1 MRKLT
6 HMLLAGTLIL
16 ACSSCGV
23 ETTANYQVIPLP
35 QEVALSQ
42 ESPFNLNDGTI
53 IAYPEHNELL
63 KRNAEFL
70 AEYISQSTGHTLQ
83 TEALAPGSE
92 APKGAIT
99 LGLDPAIGNREGY
112 VLTVKA
118 DRVTLNGQT
127 ENGVFYGIQTLRK
140 SIPAETKATSILLP
154 AGSIQDEPRFSYR
167 GMHLDVG
174 RHFFPIE
181 FVKKYIDLLAL
192 HNMNTFHWH
201 LTEDQG
207 WRIEIK
213 KYPKLTEIGAWRD
226 RTVIGRNTEEYDNTR
241 YGGFYTQEQA
251 KEIVKYAGERY
262 ITVIPEVDLPGHML
276 AALAAYPEMGCTG
289 GPYEVCPRWGVF
301 EDVLCIG
308 NEKSMQFLEDV
319 MAEIIDIFPSKY
331 IHIGGD
337 EAPKTEWKKCPHCKA
352 RMEALGL
359 TDYEDLQGYFTKRVV
374 AILKKHG
381 KRAVCWN
388 DVLESKDVDTENII
402 QYWTAQHEA
411 PVPAFIERGGKVIF
425 SNMSALYFDYP
436 HGINSL
442 NKVYHYQPV
451 VMGKSYADSPNMLGY
466 EAALWSE
473 QVETPE
479 HLEELLFPRLYAVS
493 EIAWN
498 EAGDYADF
506 EHRAEKKI
514 EIAAKQGV
522 NCMTKDGWNPEG
534 EVRVQSAATFI
545 AHMMNPG
552 GIGTPHTDAER
563 EMVRPVIEKF
573 AQIWFRPQ
581 DVPEMMKNDDLVGAA
596 LNFMKMFPP
605 ENDETKGE

>member
-1 MRKLT
+1 MLNLIPAPRGSVHLAEGSVMLPETITVSLGDFAPWCLEAFAARLDGHVETAENGFITLKKADIAKEGYKLT
-6 HMLLAGTLIL
+6 VTKDGIT
-16 ACSSCGV
+16 V
-23 ETTANYQVIPLP
+23 EAADESGAVWALTTV
-35 QEVALSQ
+35 
-42 ESPFNLNDGTI
+42 T
-53 IAYPEHNELL
+53 ELT
-63 KRNAEFL
+63 AE
-70 AEYISQSTGHTLQ
+70 G
-83 TEALAPGSE
+83 EALPIVTIEDAPHYGHR
-92 APKGAIT
+92 
-99 LGLDPAIGNREGY
+99 GL
-112 VLTVKA
+112 
-118 DRVTLNGQT
+118 
-127 ENGVFYGIQTLRK
+127 
-140 SIPAETKATSILLP
+140 S
-154 AGSIQDEPRFSYR
+154 
-167 GMHLDVG
+167 LDCS
-174 RHFFPIE
+174 RHFFTADE
-181 FVKKYIDLLAL
+181 VKKVIDQMTRVKLNVL
-192 HNMNTFHWH
+192 HWH
-201 LTEDQG
+201 LVDDQG
-207 WRIEIK
+207 WRIECK
-213 KYPKLTEIGAWRD
+213 TLPLLHETTGTY
-226 RTVIGRNTEEYDNTR
+226 
-241 YGGFYTQEQA
+241 YTQE
-251 KEIVKYAGERY
+251 EIRSVIEYARVRGME
-262 ITVIPEVDLPGHML
+262 IIPEIDMPGHTRSMI
-276 AALAAYPEMGCTG
+276 AAYPHLSCFGEKTELCQFG
-289 GPYEVCPRWGVF
+289 GIFEKILCPGKDETFEFIEKLLTEVCA
-301 EDVLCIG
+301 L
-308 NEKSMQFLEDV
+308 
-319 MAEIIDIFPSKY
+319 FPDDRF
-331 IHIGGD
+331 HIGGD

-534 EVRVQSAATFI
+534 EARVQSAATFI

-605 ENDETKGE
+605 ENDETKGK

>member
-1 MRKLT
+1 MLNLIPAPRGSVHMQEGSVKLPETVTVSLGDFAPWCLEAFAARLDGHVETAENGFITLKKADIAKEGYKLT
-6 HMLLAGTLIL
+6 VTKDGIT
-16 ACSSCGV
+16 V
-23 ETTANYQVIPLP
+23 EAADESGAVWALTTV
-35 QEVALSQ
+35 
-42 ESPFNLNDGTI
+42 T
-53 IAYPEHNELL
+53 ELT
-63 KRNAEFL
+63 AE
-70 AEYISQSTGHTLQ
+70 G
-83 TEALAPGSE
+83 EALPIVTIEDAPHYGHR
-92 APKGAIT
+92 
-99 LGLDPAIGNREGY
+99 GL
-112 VLTVKA
+112 
-118 DRVTLNGQT
+118 
-127 ENGVFYGIQTLRK
+127 
-140 SIPAETKATSILLP
+140 S
-154 AGSIQDEPRFSYR
+154 
-167 GMHLDVG
+167 LDCS
-174 RHFFPIE
+174 RHFFTADE
-181 FVKKYIDLLAL
+181 VKKVIDQMTRVKLNVL
-192 HNMNTFHWH
+192 HWH
-201 LTEDQG
+201 LVDDQG
-207 WRIEIK
+207 WRIECK
-213 KYPKLTEIGAWRD
+213 TLPLLHETTGTY
-226 RTVIGRNTEEYDNTR
+226 
-241 YGGFYTQEQA
+241 YTQE
-251 KEIVKYAGERY
+251 EIRSIIEYARVRGME
-262 ITVIPEVDLPGHML
+262 IIPEIDMPGHTRSMI
-276 AALAAYPEMGCTG
+276 AAYPHLSCFGEKTELCQFG
-289 GPYEVCPRWGVF
+289 GIFEKILCPGKDETFEFIEKLLTEVCA
-301 EDVLCIG
+301 L
-308 NEKSMQFLEDV
+308 
-319 MAEIIDIFPSKY
+319 FPDDRF
-331 IHIGGD
+331 HIGGD

-352 RMEALGL
+352 RMEELGL

-388 DVLESKDVDTENII
+388 DVLESKDVDTGNII

-534 EVRVQSAATFI
+534 EARVQSAATFI

>member
-1 MRKLT
+1 MLNLIPAPRGSVHMQEGSVKLPETVTVSLGDFAPWCLEAFAARLDGHVETAENGFITLKKADIAKEGYKLT
-6 HMLLAGTLIL
+6 VTKDGIT
-16 ACSSCGV
+16 V
-23 ETTANYQVIPLP
+23 EAADESGAVWALTTV
-35 QEVALSQ
+35 
-42 ESPFNLNDGTI
+42 T
-53 IAYPEHNELL
+53 ELT
-63 KRNAEFL
+63 AE
-70 AEYISQSTGHTLQ
+70 G
-83 TEALAPGSE
+83 EALPIVTIEDAPHYGHR
-92 APKGAIT
+92 
-99 LGLDPAIGNREGY
+99 GL
-112 VLTVKA
+112 
-118 DRVTLNGQT
+118 
-127 ENGVFYGIQTLRK
+127 
-140 SIPAETKATSILLP
+140 S
-154 AGSIQDEPRFSYR
+154 
-167 GMHLDVG
+167 LDCS
-174 RHFFPIE
+174 RHFFTADE
-181 FVKKYIDLLAL
+181 VKKVIDQMTRVKLNVL
-192 HNMNTFHWH
+192 HWH
-201 LTEDQG
+201 LVDDQG
-207 WRIEIK
+207 WRIECK
-213 KYPKLTEIGAWRD
+213 TLPLLHETTGTY
-226 RTVIGRNTEEYDNTR
+226 
-241 YGGFYTQEQA
+241 YTQE
-251 KEIVKYAGERY
+251 EIRSVIEYARVRGME
-262 ITVIPEVDLPGHML
+262 IIPEIDMPGHTRSMI
-276 AALAAYPEMGCTG
+276 AAYPHLSCFGEKTELCQFG
-289 GPYEVCPRWGVF
+289 GIFEKILCPGKDETFEFIEKLLTEVCA
-301 EDVLCIG
+301 L
-308 NEKSMQFLEDV
+308 
-319 MAEIIDIFPSKY
+319 FPDDRF
-331 IHIGGD
+331 HIGGD

-402 QYWTAQHEA
+402 QYWTAQHET

-534 EVRVQSAATFI
+534 EARVQSAATFI

>member
-1 MRKLT
+1 MLNLIPAPRGSVHMQEGSVKLPETVTVSLGDFAPWCLEAFAARLDGHVETAENGFITLKKADIAKEGYKLT
-6 HMLLAGTLIL
+6 VTKNGIT
-16 ACSSCGV
+16 V
-23 ETTANYQVIPLP
+23 EAADESGAVWALTTV
-35 QEVALSQ
+35 
-42 ESPFNLNDGTI
+42 T
-53 IAYPEHNELL
+53 ELT
-63 KRNAEFL
+63 AE
-70 AEYISQSTGHTLQ
+70 G
-83 TEALAPGSE
+83 EALPIVTIEDAPHYGHR
-92 APKGAIT
+92 
-99 LGLDPAIGNREGY
+99 GL
-112 VLTVKA
+112 
-118 DRVTLNGQT
+118 
-127 ENGVFYGIQTLRK
+127 
-140 SIPAETKATSILLP
+140 S
-154 AGSIQDEPRFSYR
+154 
-167 GMHLDVG
+167 LDCS
-174 RHFFPIE
+174 RHFFTADE
-181 FVKKYIDLLAL
+181 VKKVIDQMTRVKLNVL
-192 HNMNTFHWH
+192 HWH
-201 LTEDQG
+201 LVDDQG
-207 WRIEIK
+207 WRIECK
-213 KYPKLTEIGAWRD
+213 TLPLLHETTGTY
-226 RTVIGRNTEEYDNTR
+226 
-241 YGGFYTQEQA
+241 YTQE
-251 KEIVKYAGERY
+251 EIRSVIEYARVRGME
-262 ITVIPEVDLPGHML
+262 IIPEIDMPGHTRSMI
-276 AALAAYPEMGCTG
+276 AAYPHLSCFGEKTELCQFG
-289 GPYEVCPRWGVF
+289 GIFEKILCPGKDETFEFIEKLLTEVCA
-301 EDVLCIG
+301 L
-308 NEKSMQFLEDV
+308 
-319 MAEIIDIFPSKY
+319 FPDDRF
-331 IHIGGD
+331 HIGGD

-402 QYWTAQHEA
+402 QYWTVQHEA

-534 EVRVQSAATFI
+534 EARVQSAATFI

-552 GIGTPHTDAER
+552 GIGTPHTEAER
-563 EMVRPVIEKF
+563 ELVRPVIEKF

-605 ENDETKGE
+605 ESDETKGE

>member
-1 MRKLT
+1 MLNLIPAPRGSVHMQEGSVKLPETVTVSLGDFAPWCLEAFAARLDGHVEIAENGFITLKKADIAKEGYKLT
-6 HMLLAGTLIL
+6 VTKDGIT
-16 ACSSCGV
+16 V
-23 ETTANYQVIPLP
+23 EAADESGAVWALTTV
-35 QEVALSQ
+35 
-42 ESPFNLNDGTI
+42 T
-53 IAYPEHNELL
+53 ELT
-63 KRNAEFL
+63 AE
-70 AEYISQSTGHTLQ
+70 G
-83 TEALAPGSE
+83 EALPIVTIEDAPHYGHR
-92 APKGAIT
+92 
-99 LGLDPAIGNREGY
+99 GL
-112 VLTVKA
+112 
-118 DRVTLNGQT
+118 
-127 ENGVFYGIQTLRK
+127 
-140 SIPAETKATSILLP
+140 S
-154 AGSIQDEPRFSYR
+154 
-167 GMHLDVG
+167 LDCS
-174 RHFFPIE
+174 RHFFTADE
-181 FVKKYIDLLAL
+181 VKKVIDQMTRVKLNVL
-192 HNMNTFHWH
+192 HWH
-201 LTEDQG
+201 LVDDQG
-207 WRIEIK
+207 WRIECK
-213 KYPKLTEIGAWRD
+213 TLPLLHETTGTY
-226 RTVIGRNTEEYDNTR
+226 
-241 YGGFYTQEQA
+241 YTQE
-251 KEIVKYAGERY
+251 EIRSVIEYARVRGME
-262 ITVIPEVDLPGHML
+262 IIPEIDMPGHTRSMI
-276 AALAAYPEMGCTG
+276 AAYPHLSCFGEKTELCQFG
-289 GPYEVCPRWGVF
+289 GIFEKILCPGKDETFEFIEKLLTEVCA
-301 EDVLCIG
+301 L
-308 NEKSMQFLEDV
+308 
-319 MAEIIDIFPSKY
+319 FPDDRF
-331 IHIGGD
+331 HIGGD

-442 NKVYHYQPV
+442 NKVYHYYQPV

-522 NCMTKDGWNPEG
+522 NCMAKDGWNPEG
-534 EVRVQSAATFI
+534 EARVQSAATFI

>member
-1 MRKLT
+1 MLNLIPAPRGSVHMQEGSVKLPETVTVSLGDFAPWCLEAFAARLDGHVETVENGFITLKKADIAKEGYKLT
-6 HMLLAGTLIL
+6 VTKDGIT
-16 ACSSCGV
+16 V
-23 ETTANYQVIPLP
+23 EAADESGAVWALTTV
-35 QEVALSQ
+35 
-42 ESPFNLNDGTI
+42 T
-53 IAYPEHNELL
+53 ELT
-63 KRNAEFL
+63 AE
-70 AEYISQSTGHTLQ
+70 G
-83 TEALAPGSE
+83 EALPIVTIEDAPHYGHR
-92 APKGAIT
+92 
-99 LGLDPAIGNREGY
+99 GL
-112 VLTVKA
+112 
-118 DRVTLNGQT
+118 
-127 ENGVFYGIQTLRK
+127 
-140 SIPAETKATSILLP
+140 S
-154 AGSIQDEPRFSYR
+154 
-167 GMHLDVG
+167 LDCS
-174 RHFFPIE
+174 RHFFTADE
-181 FVKKYIDLLAL
+181 VKKVIDQMTRVKLNVL
-192 HNMNTFHWH
+192 HWH
-201 LTEDQG
+201 LVDDQG
-207 WRIEIK
+207 WRIECK
-213 KYPKLTEIGAWRD
+213 TLPLLHETTGTY
-226 RTVIGRNTEEYDNTR
+226 
-241 YGGFYTQEQA
+241 YTQE
-251 KEIVKYAGERY
+251 EIRSVIEYARVRGME
-262 ITVIPEVDLPGHML
+262 IIPEIDMPGHTRSMI
-276 AALAAYPEMGCTG
+276 AAYPHLSCFGEKTELCQFG
-289 GPYEVCPRWGVF
+289 GIFEKILCPGKDETFEFIEKLLTEVCA
-301 EDVLCIG
+301 L
-308 NEKSMQFLEDV
+308 
-319 MAEIIDIFPSKY
+319 FPDDRF
-331 IHIGGD
+331 HIGGD

-388 DVLESKDVDTENII
+388 DVLESKDVDTGNII

-473 QVETPE
+473 QVEMPE

-534 EVRVQSAATFI
+534 EARVQSAATFI

>member
-1 MRKLT
+1 MLNLIPAPRGSVHMREGSVKLPETVTVSLGDFAPWCLEAFAARLDGHVETAENGFITLKKADIAKEGYKLT
-6 HMLLAGTLIL
+6 VTKDGITVEA
-16 ACSSCGV
+16 ADESGV
-23 ETTANYQVIPLP
+23 VWALTTV
-35 QEVALSQ
+35 
-42 ESPFNLNDGTI
+42 T
-53 IAYPEHNELL
+53 ELT
-63 KRNAEFL
+63 AE
-70 AEYISQSTGHTLQ
+70 G
-83 TEALAPGSE
+83 EALPIVTVEDAPHYGHR
-92 APKGAIT
+92 
-99 LGLDPAIGNREGY
+99 GL
-112 VLTVKA
+112 
-118 DRVTLNGQT
+118 
-127 ENGVFYGIQTLRK
+127 
-140 SIPAETKATSILLP
+140 S
-154 AGSIQDEPRFSYR
+154 
-167 GMHLDVG
+167 LDCS
-174 RHFFPIE
+174 RHFFTADE
-181 FVKKYIDLLAL
+181 VKKVIDQMTRVKLNVL
-192 HNMNTFHWH
+192 HWH
-201 LTEDQG
+201 LVDDQG
-207 WRIEIK
+207 WRIECK
-213 KYPKLTEIGAWRD
+213 TLPLLHETTGTY
-226 RTVIGRNTEEYDNTR
+226 
-241 YGGFYTQEQA
+241 YTQE
-251 KEIVKYAGERY
+251 EIRSVIEYARVRGME
-262 ITVIPEVDLPGHML
+262 IIPEIDMPGHTRSMI
-276 AALAAYPEMGCTG
+276 AAYPHLSCFGEKTELCQFG
-289 GPYEVCPRWGVF
+289 GIFEKILCPGKDETFEFIEKLLTEVCA
-301 EDVLCIG
+301 L
-308 NEKSMQFLEDV
+308 
-319 MAEIIDIFPSKY
+319 FPDDRF
-331 IHIGGD
+331 HIGGD

-388 DVLESKDVDTENII
+388 DVLESKDVDTGNII

-534 EVRVQSAATFI
+534 EARVQSAATFI

>member
-1 MRKLT
+1 MLNLIPAPRGSVHMQEGSVKLPETVTVSLGDFAPWCLEAFAARLDGHVEIAENGFITLKKADIVKEGYKLT
-6 HMLLAGTLIL
+6 VTKDGIT
-16 ACSSCGV
+16 V
-23 ETTANYQVIPLP
+23 EAADESGAVWALTTV
-35 QEVALSQ
+35 
-42 ESPFNLNDGTI
+42 T
-53 IAYPEHNELL
+53 ELT
-63 KRNAEFL
+63 AE
-70 AEYISQSTGHTLQ
+70 G
-83 TEALAPGSE
+83 EALPIVTIEDAPHYGHR
-92 APKGAIT
+92 
-99 LGLDPAIGNREGY
+99 GL
-112 VLTVKA
+112 
-118 DRVTLNGQT
+118 
-127 ENGVFYGIQTLRK
+127 
-140 SIPAETKATSILLP
+140 S
-154 AGSIQDEPRFSYR
+154 
-167 GMHLDVG
+167 LDCS
-174 RHFFPIE
+174 RHFFTADE
-181 FVKKYIDLLAL
+181 VKKVIDQMTRVKLNVL
-192 HNMNTFHWH
+192 HWH
-201 LTEDQG
+201 LVDDQG
-207 WRIEIK
+207 WRIECK
-213 KYPKLTEIGAWRD
+213 TLPLLHETTGTY
-226 RTVIGRNTEEYDNTR
+226 
-241 YGGFYTQEQA
+241 YTQE
-251 KEIVKYAGERY
+251 EIRSVIEYARVRGME
-262 ITVIPEVDLPGHML
+262 IIPEIDMPGHTRSMI
-276 AALAAYPEMGCTG
+276 AAYPHLSCFGEKTELCQFG
-289 GPYEVCPRWGVF
+289 GIFEKILCPGKDETFEFIEKLLTEVCA
-301 EDVLCIG
+301 L
-308 NEKSMQFLEDV
+308 
-319 MAEIIDIFPSKY
+319 FPDDRF
-331 IHIGGD
+331 HIGGD

-388 DVLESKDVDTENII
+388 DVLESKDVDTGNII

-534 EVRVQSAATFI
+534 EARVQSAATFI

-581 DVPEMMKNDDLVGAA
+581 DVLEMMKNDDLVGAA

>member
-1 MRKLT
+1 MLNLIPAPRGSVHMQEGSVKLPETVTVSLGDFAPWCLEAFAARLDGHVETAGNGFITLKKADIAKEGYKLT
-6 HMLLAGTLIL
+6 VTKDGIT
-16 ACSSCGV
+16 V
-23 ETTANYQVIPLP
+23 EAADESGAVWALTTV
-35 QEVALSQ
+35 
-42 ESPFNLNDGTI
+42 T
-53 IAYPEHNELL
+53 ELT
-63 KRNAEFL
+63 AE
-70 AEYISQSTGHTLQ
+70 G
-83 TEALAPGSE
+83 EALPIVTIEDAPHYGHR
-92 APKGAIT
+92 
-99 LGLDPAIGNREGY
+99 GL
-112 VLTVKA
+112 
-118 DRVTLNGQT
+118 
-127 ENGVFYGIQTLRK
+127 
-140 SIPAETKATSILLP
+140 S
-154 AGSIQDEPRFSYR
+154 
-167 GMHLDVG
+167 LDCS
-174 RHFFPIE
+174 RHFFTADE
-181 FVKKYIDLLAL
+181 VKKVIDQMTRVKLNVL
-192 HNMNTFHWH
+192 HWH
-201 LTEDQG
+201 LVDDQG
-207 WRIEIK
+207 WRIECK
-213 KYPKLTEIGAWRD
+213 TLPLLHETTGTY
-226 RTVIGRNTEEYDNTR
+226 
-241 YGGFYTQEQA
+241 YTQE
-251 KEIVKYAGERY
+251 EIRSIIEYARVRGME
-262 ITVIPEVDLPGHML
+262 IIPEIDMPGHTRSMI
-276 AALAAYPEMGCTG
+276 AAYPHLSCFGEKTELCQFG
-289 GPYEVCPRWGVF
+289 GIFEKILCPGKDETFEFIEKLLTEVCA
-301 EDVLCIG
+301 L
-308 NEKSMQFLEDV
+308 
-319 MAEIIDIFPSKY
+319 FPDDRF
-331 IHIGGD
+331 HIGGD

-352 RMEALGL
+352 RMEELGL

-388 DVLESKDVDTENII
+388 DVLESKDVDTGNII

-442 NKVYHYQPV
+442 NKVYHYQPI

-534 EVRVQSAATFI
+534 EARVQSAATFI

>member
-1 MRKLT
+1 MQPRRSCKRASVLFVCPKKGILLMLNLIPAPRGSVHMQEGSVKLPETVTVSLGDFAPWCLEAFAARLDGHVETAENGFITLKKADIAKEGYKLT
-6 HMLLAGTLIL
+6 VTKDGIT
-16 ACSSCGV
+16 V
-23 ETTANYQVIPLP
+23 EAADESGAVWALTTV
-35 QEVALSQ
+35 
-42 ESPFNLNDGTI
+42 T
-53 IAYPEHNELL
+53 ELT
-63 KRNAEFL
+63 AE
-70 AEYISQSTGHTLQ
+70 G
-83 TEALAPGSE
+83 EALPIVTIEDAPHYGHR
-92 APKGAIT
+92 
-99 LGLDPAIGNREGY
+99 GL
-112 VLTVKA
+112 
-118 DRVTLNGQT
+118 
-127 ENGVFYGIQTLRK
+127 
-140 SIPAETKATSILLP
+140 S
-154 AGSIQDEPRFSYR
+154 
-167 GMHLDVG
+167 LDCS
-174 RHFFPIE
+174 RHFFTADE
-181 FVKKYIDLLAL
+181 VKKVIDQMTRVKLNVL
-192 HNMNTFHWH
+192 HWH
-201 LTEDQG
+201 LVDDQG
-207 WRIEIK
+207 WRIECK
-213 KYPKLTEIGAWRD
+213 TLPLLHETTGTY
-226 RTVIGRNTEEYDNTR
+226 
-241 YGGFYTQEQA
+241 YTQE
-251 KEIVKYAGERY
+251 EIRSVIEYARVRGME
-262 ITVIPEVDLPGHML
+262 IIPEIDMPGHARSMI
-276 AALAAYPEMGCTG
+276 AAYPHLSCFGEKTELCQFG
-289 GPYEVCPRWGVF
+289 GIFEKILCPGKDETFEFIEKLLTEVCA
-301 EDVLCIG
+301 L
-308 NEKSMQFLEDV
+308 
-319 MAEIIDIFPSKY
+319 FPDDRF
-331 IHIGGD
+331 HIGGD

-388 DVLESKDVDTENII
+388 DVLESKDVDTGNII

-534 EVRVQSAATFI
+534 EARVQSAATFI
-545 AHMMNPG
+545 AHMINPG

-605 ENDETKGE
+605 ENDETKGK

>member
-1 MRKLT
+1 MLNLIPAPRGSVHMQEGSVKLPETVTVSLGDFAPWCLEAFAARLDGHVETAENGFITLKKVDIAKEGYKLT
-6 HMLLAGTLIL
+6 VTKDGIT
-16 ACSSCGV
+16 V
-23 ETTANYQVIPLP
+23 EAADESGAVWALTTV
-35 QEVALSQ
+35 
-42 ESPFNLNDGTI
+42 T
-53 IAYPEHNELL
+53 ELT
-63 KRNAEFL
+63 AE
-70 AEYISQSTGHTLQ
+70 G
-83 TEALAPGSE
+83 EALPIVTIEDAPHYGHR
-92 APKGAIT
+92 
-99 LGLDPAIGNREGY
+99 GL
-112 VLTVKA
+112 
-118 DRVTLNGQT
+118 
-127 ENGVFYGIQTLRK
+127 
-140 SIPAETKATSILLP
+140 S
-154 AGSIQDEPRFSYR
+154 
-167 GMHLDVG
+167 LDCS
-174 RHFFPIE
+174 RHFFTADE
-181 FVKKYIDLLAL
+181 VKKIIDQMTRVKLNVL
-192 HNMNTFHWH
+192 HWH
-201 LTEDQG
+201 LVDDQG
-207 WRIEIK
+207 WRIECK
-213 KYPKLTEIGAWRD
+213 TLPLLHETTGTY
-226 RTVIGRNTEEYDNTR
+226 
-241 YGGFYTQEQA
+241 YTQE
-251 KEIVKYAGERY
+251 EIRSVIEYARVRGME
-262 ITVIPEVDLPGHML
+262 IIPEIDMPGHTRSMI
-276 AALAAYPEMGCTG
+276 AAYPHLSCFGEKTELCQLG
-289 GPYEVCPRWGVF
+289 GIFEKILCPGKDETFEFIEKLLAEVCA
-301 EDVLCIG
+301 L
-308 NEKSMQFLEDV
+308 
-319 MAEIIDIFPSKY
+319 FPDDRF
-331 IHIGGD
+331 HIGGD

-451 VMGKSYADSPNMLGY
+451 VMDKSYADSPNMLGY

-534 EVRVQSAATFI
+534 EARVQSAATFI

>member
-1 MRKLT
+1 MQPRRSCKRTSVLFVRPKKGILLMLNLIPAPRGSVHMQEGSVKLPETVTVSLGDFAPWCLEAFAARLDGHVETAENGFITLKKADIAKEGYKLT
-6 HMLLAGTLIL
+6 VTKDGIT
-16 ACSSCGV
+16 V
-23 ETTANYQVIPLP
+23 EAADESGAVWALTTV
-35 QEVALSQ
+35 
-42 ESPFNLNDGTI
+42 T
-53 IAYPEHNELL
+53 ELT
-63 KRNAEFL
+63 AE
-70 AEYISQSTGHTLQ
+70 G
-83 TEALAPGSE
+83 EALPIVTIEDAPHYGHR
-92 APKGAIT
+92 
-99 LGLDPAIGNREGY
+99 GL
-112 VLTVKA
+112 
-118 DRVTLNGQT
+118 
-127 ENGVFYGIQTLRK
+127 
-140 SIPAETKATSILLP
+140 S
-154 AGSIQDEPRFSYR
+154 
-167 GMHLDVG
+167 LDCS
-174 RHFFPIE
+174 RHFFTADE
-181 FVKKYIDLLAL
+181 VKKVIDQMTRVKLNVL
-192 HNMNTFHWH
+192 HWH
-201 LTEDQG
+201 LVEDQG
-207 WRIEIK
+207 WRIECK
-213 KYPKLTEIGAWRD
+213 TLPLLHETTGTY
-226 RTVIGRNTEEYDNTR
+226 
-241 YGGFYTQEQA
+241 YTQE
-251 KEIVKYAGERY
+251 EIRSVIEYARVRGME
-262 ITVIPEVDLPGHML
+262 IIPEIDMPGHARSMI
-276 AALAAYPEMGCTG
+276 AAYPHLSCFGEKTELCQFG
-289 GPYEVCPRWGVF
+289 GIFEKILCPGKDETFEFIEKLLTEVCA
-301 EDVLCIG
+301 L
-308 NEKSMQFLEDV
+308 
-319 MAEIIDIFPSKY
+319 FPDDRF
-331 IHIGGD
+331 HIGGD

-388 DVLESKDVDTENII
+388 DVLESKDVDTGNII

-498 EAGDYADF
+498 EAGDYVDF

-522 NCMTKDGWNPEG
+522 NCITKDGWNPEG
-534 EVRVQSAATFI
+534 EARVQSAATFI
-545 AHMMNPG
+545 AHMINPG

>member
-1 MRKLT
+1 MLNLIPAPRGSVHMQEGSVKLPETVTVSLGDFAPWCLEAFAARLNGHMETAENGFITLKKADIAKEGYKLT
-6 HMLLAGTLIL
+6 VTKDGIT
-16 ACSSCGV
+16 V
-23 ETTANYQVIPLP
+23 EAADESGAVWALTTV
-35 QEVALSQ
+35 
-42 ESPFNLNDGTI
+42 T
-53 IAYPEHNELL
+53 ELT
-63 KRNAEFL
+63 AE
-70 AEYISQSTGHTLQ
+70 G
-83 TEALAPGSE
+83 EALPIVTIEDAPHYGHR
-92 APKGAIT
+92 
-99 LGLDPAIGNREGY
+99 GL
-112 VLTVKA
+112 
-118 DRVTLNGQT
+118 
-127 ENGVFYGIQTLRK
+127 
-140 SIPAETKATSILLP
+140 S
-154 AGSIQDEPRFSYR
+154 
-167 GMHLDVG
+167 LDCS
-174 RHFFPIE
+174 RHFFTADE
-181 FVKKYIDLLAL
+181 VKKVIDQMTRVKLNVL
-192 HNMNTFHWH
+192 HWH
-201 LTEDQG
+201 LVDDQG
-207 WRIEIK
+207 WRIECK
-213 KYPKLTEIGAWRD
+213 TLPLLHETTGTY
-226 RTVIGRNTEEYDNTR
+226 
-241 YGGFYTQEQA
+241 YTQE
-251 KEIVKYAGERY
+251 EIRSVIEYARVRGME
-262 ITVIPEVDLPGHML
+262 IIPEIDMPGHTRSMI
-276 AALAAYPEMGCTG
+276 AAYPHLSCFGEKTELCQFG
-289 GPYEVCPRWGVF
+289 GIFEKILCPGKDETFEFIEKLLTEVCA
-301 EDVLCIG
+301 L
-308 NEKSMQFLEDV
+308 
-319 MAEIIDIFPSKY
+319 FPDDRF
-331 IHIGGD
+331 HIGGD

-388 DVLESKDVDTENII
+388 DVLESKDVGTENII

-479 HLEELLFPRLYAVS
+479 HLEELLLPRLYAVS

-506 EHRAEKKI
+506 ELRAEKKI

-534 EVRVQSAATFI
+534 EARVQSAATFI

-581 DVPEMMKNDDLVGAA
+581 DIPEMMKNDDLVGAA

>member
-1 MRKLT
+1 MQPRR
-6 HMLLAGTLIL
+6 
-16 ACSSCGV
+16 SC
-23 ETTANYQVIPLP
+23 
-35 QEVALSQ
+35 
-42 ESPFNLNDGTI
+42 
-53 IAYPEHNELL
+53 
-63 KRNAEFL
+63 KRTSVLFVC
-70 AEYISQSTGHTLQ
+70 
-83 TEALAPGSE
+83 
-92 APKGAIT
+92 PKKG
-99 LGLDPAIGNREGY
+99 
-112 VLTVKA
+112 
-118 DRVTLNGQT
+118 
-127 ENGVFYGIQTLRK
+127 
-140 SIPAETKATSILLP
+140 ILLP
-154 AGSIQDEPRFSYR
+154 APRGSVHMQEGSVKLPETVTVSLGDFAPWCLEAFAARLDGHVETAENGFITLKKADIAKEGYKLTVTKDGITVEAADESGAVWALTTVTELTAEGEALPIVTIEDAPHYGHR
-167 GMHLDVG
+167 GLSLDCS
-174 RHFFPIE
+174 RHFFTADE
-181 FVKKYIDLLAL
+181 VKKVIDQMTRVKLNVL
-192 HNMNTFHWH
+192 HWH
-201 LTEDQG
+201 LVDDQG
-207 WRIEIK
+207 WRIECK
-213 KYPKLTEIGAWRD
+213 TLPLLHETTGTY
-226 RTVIGRNTEEYDNTR
+226 
-241 YGGFYTQEQA
+241 YTQE
-251 KEIVKYAGERY
+251 EIRSVIEYARVRGME
-262 ITVIPEVDLPGHML
+262 IIPEIDMPGHTRSMI
-276 AALAAYPEMGCTG
+276 AAYPHLSCFGEKTELCQFG
-289 GPYEVCPRWGVF
+289 GIFEKILCPGKDETFEFIEKLLTEVCA
-301 EDVLCIG
+301 L
-308 NEKSMQFLEDV
+308 
-319 MAEIIDIFPSKY
+319 FPDDRF
-331 IHIGGD
+331 HIGGD

-388 DVLESKDVDTENII
+388 DVLESKDVGTENII

-534 EVRVQSAATFI
+534 EARVQSAATFI

-581 DVPEMMKNDDLVGAA
+581 DIPEMMKNDDLVGAA

>member
-1 MRKLT
+1 MLNLIPAPRGSVHMQEGSVKLPETVTVSLGDFAPWCLEAFAARLDGHVETVENGFITLKKADIAKEGYKLT
-6 HMLLAGTLIL
+6 VTKDGIT
-16 ACSSCGV
+16 V
-23 ETTANYQVIPLP
+23 EAADESGAVWALTTV
-35 QEVALSQ
+35 
-42 ESPFNLNDGTI
+42 T
-53 IAYPEHNELL
+53 ELT
-63 KRNAEFL
+63 AE
-70 AEYISQSTGHTLQ
+70 G
-83 TEALAPGSE
+83 EALPIVTIEDAPHYGHR
-92 APKGAIT
+92 
-99 LGLDPAIGNREGY
+99 GL
-112 VLTVKA
+112 
-118 DRVTLNGQT
+118 
-127 ENGVFYGIQTLRK
+127 
-140 SIPAETKATSILLP
+140 S
-154 AGSIQDEPRFSYR
+154 
-167 GMHLDVG
+167 LDCS
-174 RHFFPIE
+174 RHFFTADE
-181 FVKKYIDLLAL
+181 VKKVIDQMTRVKLNVL
-192 HNMNTFHWH
+192 HWH
-201 LTEDQG
+201 LVDDQG
-207 WRIEIK
+207 WRIECK
-213 KYPKLTEIGAWRD
+213 TLPLLHETTGTY
-226 RTVIGRNTEEYDNTR
+226 
-241 YGGFYTQEQA
+241 YTQE
-251 KEIVKYAGERY
+251 EIRSVIEYARVRGME
-262 ITVIPEVDLPGHML
+262 IIPEIDMPGHTRSMI
-276 AALAAYPEMGCTG
+276 AAYPHLSCFGEKTELCQFG
-289 GPYEVCPRWGVF
+289 GIFEKILCPGKDETFEFIEKLLTEVCA
-301 EDVLCIG
+301 L
-308 NEKSMQFLEDV
+308 
-319 MAEIIDIFPSKY
+319 FPDDRF
-331 IHIGGD
+331 HIGGD

-388 DVLESKDVDTENII
+388 DVLESKDVDTGNII

-442 NKVYHYQPV
+442 NKVYHYQPA

-534 EVRVQSAATFI
+534 EARVQSAATFI

>member
-1 MRKLT
+1 MLNLIPAPRGSVHMQEGSVKLPEAVTVSLGDFAPWCLEAFAARLDGHVETAENGFITLKKADIAKEGYKLT
-6 HMLLAGTLIL
+6 VTKDGIT
-16 ACSSCGV
+16 V
-23 ETTANYQVIPLP
+23 EAADESGAVWALTTV
-35 QEVALSQ
+35 
-42 ESPFNLNDGTI
+42 T
-53 IAYPEHNELL
+53 ELT
-63 KRNAEFL
+63 AE
-70 AEYISQSTGHTLQ
+70 G
-83 TEALAPGSE
+83 EALPIVTIEDAPHYGHR
-92 APKGAIT
+92 
-99 LGLDPAIGNREGY
+99 GL
-112 VLTVKA
+112 
-118 DRVTLNGQT
+118 
-127 ENGVFYGIQTLRK
+127 
-140 SIPAETKATSILLP
+140 S
-154 AGSIQDEPRFSYR
+154 
-167 GMHLDVG
+167 LDCS
-174 RHFFPIE
+174 RHFFTADE
-181 FVKKYIDLLAL
+181 VKKVIDQMTRVKLNVL
-192 HNMNTFHWH
+192 HWH
-201 LTEDQG
+201 LVDDQG
-207 WRIEIK
+207 WRIECK
-213 KYPKLTEIGAWRD
+213 TLPLLHETTGTY
-226 RTVIGRNTEEYDNTR
+226 
-241 YGGFYTQEQA
+241 YTQE
-251 KEIVKYAGERY
+251 EIRSVIEYARVRGME
-262 ITVIPEVDLPGHML
+262 IIPEIDMPGHTRSMI
-276 AALAAYPEMGCTG
+276 AAYPHLSCFGEKTELCQFG
-289 GPYEVCPRWGVF
+289 GIFEKILCPGKDETFEFIEKLLTEVCA
-301 EDVLCIG
+301 L
-308 NEKSMQFLEDV
+308 
-319 MAEIIDIFPSKY
+319 FPDDRF
-331 IHIGGD
+331 HIGGD

-388 DVLESKDVDTENII
+388 DVLESKDVDTGNII

-534 EVRVQSAATFI
+534 EARVQSAATFI

>member
-1 MRKLT
+1 MLNLIPAPRGSVHMQEGSVKLPETVTVSLGDFAPWCLEAFAARLDGHVETAENGFITLKKADIAKEGYKLT
-6 HMLLAGTLIL
+6 VTKDGIT
-16 ACSSCGV
+16 V
-23 ETTANYQVIPLP
+23 EAADESGAVWALTTV
-35 QEVALSQ
+35 
-42 ESPFNLNDGTI
+42 T
-53 IAYPEHNELL
+53 ELT
-63 KRNAEFL
+63 AE
-70 AEYISQSTGHTLQ
+70 G
-83 TEALAPGSE
+83 EALPIVTIEDAPHYGHR
-92 APKGAIT
+92 
-99 LGLDPAIGNREGY
+99 GL
-112 VLTVKA
+112 
-118 DRVTLNGQT
+118 
-127 ENGVFYGIQTLRK
+127 
-140 SIPAETKATSILLP
+140 S
-154 AGSIQDEPRFSYR
+154 
-167 GMHLDVG
+167 LDCS
-174 RHFFPIE
+174 RHFFTADE
-181 FVKKYIDLLAL
+181 VKKVIDQMTRVKLNVL
-192 HNMNTFHWH
+192 HWH
-201 LTEDQG
+201 LVDDQG
-207 WRIEIK
+207 WRIECK
-213 KYPKLTEIGAWRD
+213 TLPLLHETTGTY
-226 RTVIGRNTEEYDNTR
+226 
-241 YGGFYTQEQA
+241 YTQE
-251 KEIVKYAGERY
+251 EIRGVIEYARVRGME
-262 ITVIPEVDLPGHML
+262 IIPEIDMPGHTRSMI
-276 AALAAYPEMGCTG
+276 AAYPHLSCFGEKTELCQFG
-289 GPYEVCPRWGVF
+289 GIFEKILCPGKDETFEFIEKLLTEVCA
-301 EDVLCIG
+301 L
-308 NEKSMQFLEDV
+308 
-319 MAEIIDIFPSKY
+319 FPDDRF
-331 IHIGGD
+331 HIGGD

-451 VMGKSYADSPNMLGY
+451 VMDKSYADSPNMLGY

-534 EVRVQSAATFI
+534 EARVQSAATFI

-605 ENDETKGE
+605 ENDKTKGE

>member
-1 MRKLT
+1 MLNLIPAPRGSVHMQEGSVKLPETVTVSLGDFAPWCLEAFAARLDGHVETAENGFITLKKADIAKEGYKLT
-6 HMLLAGTLIL
+6 VTKDGIT
-16 ACSSCGV
+16 V
-23 ETTANYQVIPLP
+23 EAADESGAVWALTTV
-35 QEVALSQ
+35 
-42 ESPFNLNDGTI
+42 T
-53 IAYPEHNELL
+53 ELT
-63 KRNAEFL
+63 AE
-70 AEYISQSTGHTLQ
+70 G
-83 TEALAPGSE
+83 EALPIVTIEDAPHYGHR
-92 APKGAIT
+92 
-99 LGLDPAIGNREGY
+99 GL
-112 VLTVKA
+112 
-118 DRVTLNGQT
+118 
-127 ENGVFYGIQTLRK
+127 
-140 SIPAETKATSILLP
+140 S
-154 AGSIQDEPRFSYR
+154 
-167 GMHLDVG
+167 LDCS
-174 RHFFPIE
+174 RHFVTADE
-181 FVKKYIDLLAL
+181 VKKVIDQMTRVKLNVL
-192 HNMNTFHWH
+192 HWH
-201 LTEDQG
+201 LVDDQG
-207 WRIEIK
+207 WRIECK
-213 KYPKLTEIGAWRD
+213 TLPLLHETTGTY
-226 RTVIGRNTEEYDNTR
+226 
-241 YGGFYTQEQA
+241 YTQE
-251 KEIVKYAGERY
+251 EIRSVIEYARVRGME
-262 ITVIPEVDLPGHML
+262 IIPEIDMPGHTRSMI
-276 AALAAYPEMGCTG
+276 AAYPHLSCFGEKTELCQFG
-289 GPYEVCPRWGVF
+289 GIFEKILCPGKDETFEFIEKLLTEVCA
-301 EDVLCIG
+301 L
-308 NEKSMQFLEDV
+308 
-319 MAEIIDIFPSKY
+319 FPDDRF
-331 IHIGGD
+331 HIGGD

-534 EVRVQSAATFI
+534 EARVQSAATFI

>member
-1 MRKLT
+1 MQPRRSCKRTSVLFVCPKKGIMLMLNLIPAPRGSVHMQEGSVKLPETVTVSLGDFAPWCLEAFAARLDGHVEIAENGFITLKKADIAKEGYKLT
-6 HMLLAGTLIL
+6 VTKDGIT
-16 ACSSCGV
+16 V
-23 ETTANYQVIPLP
+23 EAADESGAVWALTTV
-35 QEVALSQ
+35 
-42 ESPFNLNDGTI
+42 T
-53 IAYPEHNELL
+53 ELT
-63 KRNAEFL
+63 AE
-70 AEYISQSTGHTLQ
+70 G
-83 TEALAPGSE
+83 EALPIVTIEDAPHYGHR
-92 APKGAIT
+92 
-99 LGLDPAIGNREGY
+99 GL
-112 VLTVKA
+112 
-118 DRVTLNGQT
+118 
-127 ENGVFYGIQTLRK
+127 
-140 SIPAETKATSILLP
+140 S
-154 AGSIQDEPRFSYR
+154 
-167 GMHLDVG
+167 LDCS
-174 RHFFPIE
+174 RHFFTADE
-181 FVKKYIDLLAL
+181 VKKVIDQMTRVKLNVL
-192 HNMNTFHWH
+192 HWH
-201 LTEDQG
+201 LVDDQG
-207 WRIEIK
+207 WRIECK
-213 KYPKLTEIGAWRD
+213 TLPLLHETTGTY
-226 RTVIGRNTEEYDNTR
+226 
-241 YGGFYTQEQA
+241 YTQE
-251 KEIVKYAGERY
+251 EIRSVIEYARVRGME
-262 ITVIPEVDLPGHML
+262 IIPEIDMPGHTRSMI
-276 AALAAYPEMGCTG
+276 AAYPHLSCFGEKTELCQFG
-289 GPYEVCPRWGVF
+289 GIFEKILCPGKDETFEFIEKLLTEVCA
-301 EDVLCIG
+301 L
-308 NEKSMQFLEDV
+308 
-319 MAEIIDIFPSKY
+319 FPDDRF
-331 IHIGGD
+331 HIGGD

-388 DVLESKDVDTENII
+388 DVLESKDVDTGNII

-534 EVRVQSAATFI
+534 EARVQSAATFI

>member
-1 MRKLT
+1 MLNLIPAPRGSVHMQEGSVKLPETVTVSLGDFAPWCLEAFAARLDSHVEIAENGFITLKKADIAKEGYKLT
-6 HMLLAGTLIL
+6 VTKDGIT
-16 ACSSCGV
+16 V
-23 ETTANYQVIPLP
+23 EAADESGAVWALTTV
-35 QEVALSQ
+35 
-42 ESPFNLNDGTI
+42 T
-53 IAYPEHNELL
+53 ELT
-63 KRNAEFL
+63 AE
-70 AEYISQSTGHTLQ
+70 G
-83 TEALAPGSE
+83 EALPIVTIEDAPHYGHR
-92 APKGAIT
+92 
-99 LGLDPAIGNREGY
+99 GL
-112 VLTVKA
+112 
-118 DRVTLNGQT
+118 
-127 ENGVFYGIQTLRK
+127 
-140 SIPAETKATSILLP
+140 S
-154 AGSIQDEPRFSYR
+154 
-167 GMHLDVG
+167 LDCS
-174 RHFFPIE
+174 RHFFTADE
-181 FVKKYIDLLAL
+181 VKKVIDQMTRVKLNVL
-192 HNMNTFHWH
+192 HWH
-201 LTEDQG
+201 LVDDQG
-207 WRIEIK
+207 WRIECK
-213 KYPKLTEIGAWRD
+213 TLPLLHETTGTY
-226 RTVIGRNTEEYDNTR
+226 
-241 YGGFYTQEQA
+241 YTQE
-251 KEIVKYAGERY
+251 EIRSVIEYARVRGME
-262 ITVIPEVDLPGHML
+262 IIPEIDMPGHTRSMI
-276 AALAAYPEMGCTG
+276 AAYPHLSCFGEKTELCQFG
-289 GPYEVCPRWGVF
+289 GIFEKILCPGKDETFEFIEKLLTEVCA
-301 EDVLCIG
+301 L
-308 NEKSMQFLEDV
+308 
-319 MAEIIDIFPSKY
+319 FPDDRF
-331 IHIGGD
+331 HIGGD

-388 DVLESKDVDTENII
+388 DVLESKDVDTGNII

-479 HLEELLFPRLYAVS
+479 HLEELLLPRLYAVS

-534 EVRVQSAATFI
+534 EARVQSAATFI

-605 ENDETKGE
+605 ENDETKGK

>member
-1 MRKLT
+1 MLNLIPAPRGSVHMPEGSVKLPETVTVSLGDFAPWCLEAFAARLDGHVETAENGFITLKKADIAKEGYKLT
-6 HMLLAGTLIL
+6 VTKDGIT
-16 ACSSCGV
+16 V
-23 ETTANYQVIPLP
+23 EAADESGAVWALTTV
-35 QEVALSQ
+35 
-42 ESPFNLNDGTI
+42 T
-53 IAYPEHNELL
+53 ELT
-63 KRNAEFL
+63 AE
-70 AEYISQSTGHTLQ
+70 G
-83 TEALAPGSE
+83 EALPIVTIEDAPHYGHR
-92 APKGAIT
+92 
-99 LGLDPAIGNREGY
+99 GL
-112 VLTVKA
+112 
-118 DRVTLNGQT
+118 
-127 ENGVFYGIQTLRK
+127 
-140 SIPAETKATSILLP
+140 S
-154 AGSIQDEPRFSYR
+154 
-167 GMHLDVG
+167 LDCS
-174 RHFFPIE
+174 RHFFTADE
-181 FVKKYIDLLAL
+181 VKKVIDQMTRVKLNVL
-192 HNMNTFHWH
+192 HWH
-201 LTEDQG
+201 LVDDQG
-207 WRIEIK
+207 WRIECK
-213 KYPKLTEIGAWRD
+213 TLPLLHETTGTY
-226 RTVIGRNTEEYDNTR
+226 
-241 YGGFYTQEQA
+241 YTQE
-251 KEIVKYAGERY
+251 EIRSVIEYARVRGME
-262 ITVIPEVDLPGHML
+262 IIPEIDMPGHTRSMI
-276 AALAAYPEMGCTG
+276 AAYPHLSCFGEKTELCQFG
-289 GPYEVCPRWGVF
+289 GIFEKILCPGKDETFEFIEKLLTEVCA
-301 EDVLCIG
+301 L
-308 NEKSMQFLEDV
+308 
-319 MAEIIDIFPSKY
+319 FPDDRF
-331 IHIGGD
+331 HIGGD

-534 EVRVQSAATFI
+534 EARVQSAATFI

>member
-1 MRKLT
+1 MLNLIPAPRGSVHMQEGSVKLPETVTVSLGDFAPWCLEAFAARLDGHVETAENGFITLKKADIAKEGYKLT
-6 HMLLAGTLIL
+6 VTKDGIT
-16 ACSSCGV
+16 V
-23 ETTANYQVIPLP
+23 EAADESGAVWALTTV
-35 QEVALSQ
+35 
-42 ESPFNLNDGTI
+42 T
-53 IAYPEHNELL
+53 ELT
-63 KRNAEFL
+63 AE
-70 AEYISQSTGHTLQ
+70 G
-83 TEALAPGSE
+83 EALPIVTIEDAPHYGHR
-92 APKGAIT
+92 
-99 LGLDPAIGNREGY
+99 GL
-112 VLTVKA
+112 
-118 DRVTLNGQT
+118 
-127 ENGVFYGIQTLRK
+127 
-140 SIPAETKATSILLP
+140 S
-154 AGSIQDEPRFSYR
+154 
-167 GMHLDVG
+167 LDCS
-174 RHFFPIE
+174 RHFFTADE
-181 FVKKYIDLLAL
+181 VKKVIDQMTRVKLNVL
-192 HNMNTFHWH
+192 HWH
-201 LTEDQG
+201 LVDDQG
-207 WRIEIK
+207 WRIECK
-213 KYPKLTEIGAWRD
+213 TLPLLHETTGTY
-226 RTVIGRNTEEYDNTR
+226 
-241 YGGFYTQEQA
+241 YTQE
-251 KEIVKYAGERY
+251 EIRSVIEYARVRGME
-262 ITVIPEVDLPGHML
+262 IIPEIDMPGHTRSMI
-276 AALAAYPEMGCTG
+276 AAYPHLSCFGEKTELCQFG
-289 GPYEVCPRWGVF
+289 GIFEKIFCPGKDETFEFIEKLLTEVCA
-301 EDVLCIG
+301 L
-308 NEKSMQFLEDV
+308 
-319 MAEIIDIFPSKY
+319 FPDDRF
-331 IHIGGD
+331 HIGGD

-381 KRAVCWN
+381 KRTVCWN

-534 EVRVQSAATFI
+534 EARVQSAATFI

>member
-1 MRKLT
+1 MLNLIPAPRGSVHMQEGSVKLPETVTVSLGDFAPWCLEAFAARLDGHVETAENGFITLKKADIAKEGYKLT
-6 HMLLAGTLIL
+6 VTKDGIT
-16 ACSSCGV
+16 V
-23 ETTANYQVIPLP
+23 EAADESGAVWALTTV
-35 QEVALSQ
+35 
-42 ESPFNLNDGTI
+42 T
-53 IAYPEHNELL
+53 ELT
-63 KRNAEFL
+63 AE
-70 AEYISQSTGHTLQ
+70 G
-83 TEALAPGSE
+83 EALPIVTIEDAPHYGHR
-92 APKGAIT
+92 
-99 LGLDPAIGNREGY
+99 GL
-112 VLTVKA
+112 
-118 DRVTLNGQT
+118 
-127 ENGVFYGIQTLRK
+127 
-140 SIPAETKATSILLP
+140 S
-154 AGSIQDEPRFSYR
+154 
-167 GMHLDVG
+167 LDCS
-174 RHFFPIE
+174 RHFFTADE
-181 FVKKYIDLLAL
+181 VKKVIDQMTRVKLNVL
-192 HNMNTFHWH
+192 HWH
-201 LTEDQG
+201 LVDDQG
-207 WRIEIK
+207 WRIECK
-213 KYPKLTEIGAWRD
+213 TLPLLHETTGTY
-226 RTVIGRNTEEYDNTR
+226 
-241 YGGFYTQEQA
+241 YTQE
-251 KEIVKYAGERY
+251 EIRSVIEYARVRGME
-262 ITVIPEVDLPGHML
+262 IIPEIDMPGHARSMI
-276 AALAAYPEMGCTG
+276 AAYPHLSCFGEKTELCQFG
-289 GPYEVCPRWGVF
+289 GIFEKILCPGKDETFEFIEKLLAEVCA
-301 EDVLCIG
+301 L
-308 NEKSMQFLEDV
+308 
-319 MAEIIDIFPSKY
+319 FPDDRF
-331 IHIGGD
+331 HIGGD

-388 DVLESKDVDTENII
+388 DVLESKDVDTGNII

-534 EVRVQSAATFI
+534 EARVQSAATFI

-605 ENDETKGE
+605 ENDETKGK

>member
-1 MRKLT
+1 MLNLIPAPRGSVHMQEGSVKLPETVTVSLGDFAPWCLEAFAARLDGHVETAENGFITLKKADIAKEGYKLT
-6 HMLLAGTLIL
+6 VTKDGIT
-16 ACSSCGV
+16 V
-23 ETTANYQVIPLP
+23 EAADESGAVWALTTV
-35 QEVALSQ
+35 
-42 ESPFNLNDGTI
+42 T
-53 IAYPEHNELL
+53 ELT
-63 KRNAEFL
+63 AE
-70 AEYISQSTGHTLQ
+70 G
-83 TEALAPGSE
+83 EALPIVTIEDAPHYGHR
-92 APKGAIT
+92 
-99 LGLDPAIGNREGY
+99 GL
-112 VLTVKA
+112 
-118 DRVTLNGQT
+118 
-127 ENGVFYGIQTLRK
+127 
-140 SIPAETKATSILLP
+140 S
-154 AGSIQDEPRFSYR
+154 
-167 GMHLDVG
+167 LDCS
-174 RHFFPIE
+174 RHFFTADE
-181 FVKKYIDLLAL
+181 VKKVIDQMTRVKLNVL
-192 HNMNTFHWH
+192 HWH
-201 LTEDQG
+201 LVDDQG
-207 WRIEIK
+207 WRIECK
-213 KYPKLTEIGAWRD
+213 TLPLLHETTGTY
-226 RTVIGRNTEEYDNTR
+226 
-241 YGGFYTQEQA
+241 YTQE
-251 KEIVKYAGERY
+251 EIRSVIEYARVRGME
-262 ITVIPEVDLPGHML
+262 IIPEIDMPGHTRSMI
-276 AALAAYPEMGCTG
+276 AAYPHLSCFGEKTELCQFG
-289 GPYEVCPRWGVF
+289 GIFEKILCPGKDETFEFIEKLLTEVCA
-301 EDVLCIG
+301 L
-308 NEKSMQFLEDV
+308 
-319 MAEIIDIFPSKY
+319 FPDDRF
-331 IHIGGD
+331 HIGGA

-388 DVLESKDVDTENII
+388 DVLESKDVDTGNII

-451 VMGKSYADSPNMLGY
+451 VLGKSYADSPNMLGY

-534 EVRVQSAATFI
+534 EARVQSAATFI

>member
-1 MRKLT
+1 MLNLIPAPRGSVRMQEGSVKLPETVTVSLGDFAPWCLEAFAARLDGHVEIAENGFITLKKADIAKEGYKLT
-6 HMLLAGTLIL
+6 VTKDGIT
-16 ACSSCGV
+16 V
-23 ETTANYQVIPLP
+23 EAADESGAVWALTTV
-35 QEVALSQ
+35 
-42 ESPFNLNDGTI
+42 T
-53 IAYPEHNELL
+53 ELT
-63 KRNAEFL
+63 AE
-70 AEYISQSTGHTLQ
+70 G
-83 TEALAPGSE
+83 EALPIVTIEDAPHYGHR
-92 APKGAIT
+92 
-99 LGLDPAIGNREGY
+99 GL
-112 VLTVKA
+112 
-118 DRVTLNGQT
+118 
-127 ENGVFYGIQTLRK
+127 
-140 SIPAETKATSILLP
+140 S
-154 AGSIQDEPRFSYR
+154 
-167 GMHLDVG
+167 LDCS
-174 RHFFPIE
+174 RHFFTADE
-181 FVKKYIDLLAL
+181 VKKVIDQMTRVKLNVL
-192 HNMNTFHWH
+192 HWH
-201 LTEDQG
+201 LVDDQG
-207 WRIEIK
+207 WRIECK
-213 KYPKLTEIGAWRD
+213 TLPLLHETTGTY
-226 RTVIGRNTEEYDNTR
+226 
-241 YGGFYTQEQA
+241 YTQE
-251 KEIVKYAGERY
+251 EIRSVIEYARVRGME
-262 ITVIPEVDLPGHML
+262 IIPEIDMPGHTRSMI
-276 AALAAYPEMGCTG
+276 AAYPHLSCFGEKTELCQFG
-289 GPYEVCPRWGVF
+289 GIFEKILCPGKDETFEFIEKLLTEVCA
-301 EDVLCIG
+301 L
-308 NEKSMQFLEDV
+308 
-319 MAEIIDIFPSKY
+319 FPDDHF
-331 IHIGGD
+331 HIGGD

-388 DVLESKDVDTENII
+388 DVLESKDVDTGNII

-442 NKVYHYQPV
+442 NKVYHYQPI

-522 NCMTKDGWNPEG
+522 NCMAKDGWNPEG
-534 EVRVQSAATFI
+534 EARVQSAATFI

>member
-1 MRKLT
+1 MLNLIPAPRGSVHMQEGSVKLPETVTVSLGDFAPWCLEAFAARLNGHVETAENGFITLKKADIAKEGYKLT
-6 HMLLAGTLIL
+6 VTKDGIT
-16 ACSSCGV
+16 V
-23 ETTANYQVIPLP
+23 EAADESGAVWALTTV
-35 QEVALSQ
+35 
-42 ESPFNLNDGTI
+42 T
-53 IAYPEHNELL
+53 ELT
-63 KRNAEFL
+63 AE
-70 AEYISQSTGHTLQ
+70 G
-83 TEALAPGSE
+83 EALPIVTIEDAPHYGHR
-92 APKGAIT
+92 
-99 LGLDPAIGNREGY
+99 GL
-112 VLTVKA
+112 
-118 DRVTLNGQT
+118 
-127 ENGVFYGIQTLRK
+127 
-140 SIPAETKATSILLP
+140 S
-154 AGSIQDEPRFSYR
+154 
-167 GMHLDVG
+167 LDCS
-174 RHFFPIE
+174 RHFFTADE
-181 FVKKYIDLLAL
+181 VKKVIDQMTRVKLNVL
-192 HNMNTFHWH
+192 HWH
-201 LTEDQG
+201 LVDDQG
-207 WRIEIK
+207 WRIECK
-213 KYPKLTEIGAWRD
+213 TLPLLHETTGTY
-226 RTVIGRNTEEYDNTR
+226 
-241 YGGFYTQEQA
+241 YTQE
-251 KEIVKYAGERY
+251 EIRSVIEYARVRGME
-262 ITVIPEVDLPGHML
+262 IIPEIDMPGHTRSMI
-276 AALAAYPEMGCTG
+276 AAYPHLSCFGEKTELCQFG
-289 GPYEVCPRWGVF
+289 GIFEKILCPGKDETFEFIEKLLTEVCA
-301 EDVLCIG
+301 L
-308 NEKSMQFLEDV
+308 
-319 MAEIIDIFPSKY
+319 FPDDRF
-331 IHIGGD
+331 HIGGD

-388 DVLESKDVDTENII
+388 DVLESKDVDTGNII

-534 EVRVQSAATFI
+534 EARVQSAATFI
-545 AHMMNPG
+545 AHLINPG

-581 DVPEMMKNDDLVGAA
+581 DVPEMMKTTTSSAQHLTSRKC
-596 LNFMKMFPP
+596 FHRKTMRPK
-605 ENDETKGE
+605 ENK

>member
-1 MRKLT
+1 MLNLIPAPRGSVHMQEGGVKLPETVTVSLGDFAPWCLEAFAARLDGHVETAENGFITLKKADIAKEGYKLT
-6 HMLLAGTLIL
+6 VTKDGIT
-16 ACSSCGV
+16 V
-23 ETTANYQVIPLP
+23 EAADESGAVWALTTV
-35 QEVALSQ
+35 
-42 ESPFNLNDGTI
+42 T
-53 IAYPEHNELL
+53 ELT
-63 KRNAEFL
+63 AE
-70 AEYISQSTGHTLQ
+70 G
-83 TEALAPGSE
+83 EALPIVTIEDAPHYGHR
-92 APKGAIT
+92 
-99 LGLDPAIGNREGY
+99 GL
-112 VLTVKA
+112 
-118 DRVTLNGQT
+118 
-127 ENGVFYGIQTLRK
+127 
-140 SIPAETKATSILLP
+140 S
-154 AGSIQDEPRFSYR
+154 
-167 GMHLDVG
+167 LDCS
-174 RHFFPIE
+174 RHFFTADE
-181 FVKKYIDLLAL
+181 VKKVIDQMTRVKLNVL
-192 HNMNTFHWH
+192 HWH
-201 LTEDQG
+201 LVDDQG
-207 WRIEIK
+207 WRIECK
-213 KYPKLTEIGAWRD
+213 TLPLLHETTGTY
-226 RTVIGRNTEEYDNTR
+226 
-241 YGGFYTQEQA
+241 YTQE
-251 KEIVKYAGERY
+251 EIRSVIEYARVRGME
-262 ITVIPEVDLPGHML
+262 IIPEIDMPGHTRSMI
-276 AALAAYPEMGCTG
+276 AAYPHLSCFGEKTELCQFG
-289 GPYEVCPRWGVF
+289 GIFEKILCPGKDETFEFIEKLLTEVCA
-301 EDVLCIG
+301 L
-308 NEKSMQFLEDV
+308 
-319 MAEIIDIFPSKY
+319 FPDDRF
-331 IHIGGD
+331 HIGGD

-352 RMEALGL
+352 RMEAFGL

-534 EVRVQSAATFI
+534 EARVQSAATFI

>member
-1 MRKLT
+1 MLNLIPAPRGSVHMQEGSVKLPETVTVSLGDFAPWCLEAFAARLDGHVETVENGFITLKKADIAKEGYKLT
-6 HMLLAGTLIL
+6 VAKDGIT
-16 ACSSCGV
+16 V
-23 ETTANYQVIPLP
+23 EAADESGAVWALTTV
-35 QEVALSQ
+35 
-42 ESPFNLNDGTI
+42 T
-53 IAYPEHNELL
+53 ELT
-63 KRNAEFL
+63 AE
-70 AEYISQSTGHTLQ
+70 G
-83 TEALAPGSE
+83 EALPIVTIEDAPHYGHR
-92 APKGAIT
+92 
-99 LGLDPAIGNREGY
+99 GL
-112 VLTVKA
+112 
-118 DRVTLNGQT
+118 
-127 ENGVFYGIQTLRK
+127 
-140 SIPAETKATSILLP
+140 S
-154 AGSIQDEPRFSYR
+154 
-167 GMHLDVG
+167 LDCS
-174 RHFFPIE
+174 RHFFTADE
-181 FVKKYIDLLAL
+181 VKKVIDQMTRVKLNVL
-192 HNMNTFHWH
+192 HWH
-201 LTEDQG
+201 LVDDQG
-207 WRIEIK
+207 WRIECK
-213 KYPKLTEIGAWRD
+213 TLPLLHETTGTY
-226 RTVIGRNTEEYDNTR
+226 
-241 YGGFYTQEQA
+241 YTQE
-251 KEIVKYAGERY
+251 EIRSVIEYARVRGME
-262 ITVIPEVDLPGHML
+262 IIPEIDMPGHTRSMI
-276 AALAAYPEMGCTG
+276 AAYPHLSCFGEKTELCQFG
-289 GPYEVCPRWGVF
+289 GIFEKILCPGKDETFEFIEKLLTEVCA
-301 EDVLCIG
+301 L
-308 NEKSMQFLEDV
+308 
-319 MAEIIDIFPSKY
+319 FPDDRF
-331 IHIGGD
+331 HIGGD

-534 EVRVQSAATFI
+534 EARVQSAATFI

>member
-1 MRKLT
+1 MLNLIPAPRGSVHMQEGSVKLPETVTVSLGDFAPWCLEAFAARLDGHVETVENGFITLKKADIAKEGYKLT
-6 HMLLAGTLIL
+6 VAKDGIT
-16 ACSSCGV
+16 V
-23 ETTANYQVIPLP
+23 EAADESGAVWALTTV
-35 QEVALSQ
+35 
-42 ESPFNLNDGTI
+42 T
-53 IAYPEHNELL
+53 ELT
-63 KRNAEFL
+63 AE
-70 AEYISQSTGHTLQ
+70 G
-83 TEALAPGSE
+83 EALPIVTIEDAPHYGHR
-92 APKGAIT
+92 
-99 LGLDPAIGNREGY
+99 GL
-112 VLTVKA
+112 
-118 DRVTLNGQT
+118 
-127 ENGVFYGIQTLRK
+127 
-140 SIPAETKATSILLP
+140 S
-154 AGSIQDEPRFSYR
+154 
-167 GMHLDVG
+167 LDCS
-174 RHFFPIE
+174 RHFFTADE
-181 FVKKYIDLLAL
+181 VKKVIDQMTRVKLNVL
-192 HNMNTFHWH
+192 HWH
-201 LTEDQG
+201 LVDDQG
-207 WRIEIK
+207 WRIECK
-213 KYPKLTEIGAWRD
+213 TLPLLHETTGTY
-226 RTVIGRNTEEYDNTR
+226 
-241 YGGFYTQEQA
+241 YTQE
-251 KEIVKYAGERY
+251 EIRSVIEYARVRGME
-262 ITVIPEVDLPGHML
+262 IIPEIDMPGHTRSMI
-276 AALAAYPEMGCTG
+276 AAYPHLSCFGEKTELCQFG
-289 GPYEVCPRWGVF
+289 GIFEKILCPGKDETFEFIEKLLTEVCA
-301 EDVLCIG
+301 L
-308 NEKSMQFLEDV
+308 
-319 MAEIIDIFPSKY
+319 FPDDRF
-331 IHIGGD
+331 HIGGD

-534 EVRVQSAATFI
+534 EARVQSAATFI

-563 EMVRPVIEKF
+563 EMVRPVIKKF

>member
-1 MRKLT
+1 MLNLIPAPRGSVHMQEGSVKLPETVTVSLGDFSSWCLEAFAARLNGHVEIAENGFITLKKADIAKEGYKLT
-6 HMLLAGTLIL
+6 VTKDGIT
-16 ACSSCGV
+16 V
-23 ETTANYQVIPLP
+23 EAADESGAVWALTTV
-35 QEVALSQ
+35 
-42 ESPFNLNDGTI
+42 T
-53 IAYPEHNELL
+53 ELT
-63 KRNAEFL
+63 AE
-70 AEYISQSTGHTLQ
+70 G
-83 TEALAPGSE
+83 EALPIVTIEDAPHYGHR
-92 APKGAIT
+92 
-99 LGLDPAIGNREGY
+99 GL
-112 VLTVKA
+112 
-118 DRVTLNGQT
+118 
-127 ENGVFYGIQTLRK
+127 
-140 SIPAETKATSILLP
+140 S
-154 AGSIQDEPRFSYR
+154 
-167 GMHLDVG
+167 LDCS
-174 RHFFPIE
+174 RHFFTADE
-181 FVKKYIDLLAL
+181 VKKVIDQMTRVKLNVL
-192 HNMNTFHWH
+192 HWH
-201 LTEDQG
+201 LVDDQG
-207 WRIEIK
+207 WRIECK
-213 KYPKLTEIGAWRD
+213 TLPLLHETTGTY
-226 RTVIGRNTEEYDNTR
+226 
-241 YGGFYTQEQA
+241 YTQE
-251 KEIVKYAGERY
+251 EIRSVIEYARVRGME
-262 ITVIPEVDLPGHML
+262 IIPEIDMPGHTRSMI
-276 AALAAYPEMGCTG
+276 AAYPHLSCFGEKTELCQFG
-289 GPYEVCPRWGVF
+289 GIFEKILCPGKDETFEFIEKLLTEVCA
-301 EDVLCIG
+301 L
-308 NEKSMQFLEDV
+308 
-319 MAEIIDIFPSKY
+319 FPDDRF
-331 IHIGGD
+331 HIGGD

-388 DVLESKDVDTENII
+388 DVLESKDVDTGNII

-451 VMGKSYADSPNMLGY
+451 VMDKSYADSPNMLGY

-534 EVRVQSAATFI
+534 EARVQSAATFI

-605 ENDETKGE
+605 ENDKTKGE

>member
-1 MRKLT
+1 MLNLIPAPRGSVHMQEGSVKLPETVTVSLGDFAPWCLEAFAARLDGHVETVENGFITLKKADIAKEGYKLT
-6 HMLLAGTLIL
+6 VAKDGIT
-16 ACSSCGV
+16 V
-23 ETTANYQVIPLP
+23 EAADESGAVWALTTV
-35 QEVALSQ
+35 
-42 ESPFNLNDGTI
+42 T
-53 IAYPEHNELL
+53 ELT
-63 KRNAEFL
+63 AE
-70 AEYISQSTGHTLQ
+70 G
-83 TEALAPGSE
+83 EALPIVTIEDAPHYGHR
-92 APKGAIT
+92 
-99 LGLDPAIGNREGY
+99 GL
-112 VLTVKA
+112 
-118 DRVTLNGQT
+118 
-127 ENGVFYGIQTLRK
+127 
-140 SIPAETKATSILLP
+140 S
-154 AGSIQDEPRFSYR
+154 
-167 GMHLDVG
+167 LDCS
-174 RHFFPIE
+174 RHFFTADE
-181 FVKKYIDLLAL
+181 VKKVIDQMTRVKLNVL
-192 HNMNTFHWH
+192 HWH
-201 LTEDQG
+201 LVDDQG
-207 WRIEIK
+207 WRIECK
-213 KYPKLTEIGAWRD
+213 TLPLLHETTGTY
-226 RTVIGRNTEEYDNTR
+226 
-241 YGGFYTQEQA
+241 YTQE
-251 KEIVKYAGERY
+251 EIRSVIEYARVRGME
-262 ITVIPEVDLPGHML
+262 IIPEIDMPGHTRSMI
-276 AALAAYPEMGCTG
+276 AAYPHLSCFGEKTELCQFG
-289 GPYEVCPRWGVF
+289 GIFEKILCPGKDETFEFIEKLLTEVCA
-301 EDVLCIG
+301 L
-308 NEKSMQFLEDV
+308 
-319 MAEIIDIFPSKY
+319 FPDDRF
-331 IHIGGD
+331 HIGGD

-534 EVRVQSAATFI
+534 EARVQSAATFI
-545 AHMMNPG
+545 ARMMNPG

-581 DVPEMMKNDDLVGAA
+581 DIPEMMKNDDLVGAA

>member
-1 MRKLT
+1 MIELQDVHKT
-6 HMLLAGTLIL
+6 YDTGTK
-16 ACSSCGV
+16 
-23 ETTANYQVIPLP
+23 
-35 QEVALSQ
+35 ALNGISMKID
-42 ESPFNLNDGTI
+42 DGEFVFLVGPSGSGKSTI
-53 IAYPEHNELL
+53 IKILTAELRPTSGSALVNGFAVEKLRGRAVPYLRRTLGVIFQDFRLISDKSVYENVAFAMRVIGAPEKEIQKRVPYVLELVGLETKGRRLPNELSGGEQQRVAIARAL
-63 KRNAEFL
+63 VNNPSVIIADEP
-70 AEYISQSTGHTLQ
+70 TGN
-83 TEALAPGSE
+83 
-92 APKGAIT
+92 
-99 LGLDPAIGNREGY
+99 LDPARSLEIMM
-112 VLTVKA
+112 
-118 DRVTLNGQT
+118 
-127 ENGVFYGIQTLRK
+127 
-140 SIPAETKATSILLP
+140 LL
-154 AGSIQDEPRFSYR
+154 
-167 GMHLDVG
+167 
-174 RHFFPIE
+174 
-181 FVKKYIDLLAL
+181 
-192 HNMNTFHWH
+192 
-201 LTEDQG
+201 
-207 WRIEIK
+207 
-213 KYPKLTEIGAWRD
+213 
-226 RTVIGRNTEEYDNTR
+226 
-241 YGGFYTQEQA
+241 EQ
-251 KEIVKYAGERY
+251 I
-262 ITVIPEVDLPGHML
+262 
-276 AALAAYPEMGCTG
+276 
-289 GPYEVCPRWGVF
+289 
-301 EDVLCIG
+301 
-308 NEKSMQFLEDV
+308 N
-319 MAEIIDIFPSKY
+319 
-331 IHIGGD
+331 
-337 EAPKTEWKKCPHCKA
+337 
-352 RMEALGL
+352 ALGTTVL
-359 TDYEDLQGYFTKRVV
+359 VVTHERELVNRFTKRVV

-388 DVLESKDVDTENII
+388 DVLESKDVDTGNII

-534 EVRVQSAATFI
+534 EARVQSAATFI

>member
-1 MRKLT
+1 MLNLIPAPRGSVHMQEGSVKLPETVTVSLGDFAPWCLEAFAARLDGHVETVENGFITLKKADIAKEGYKLT
-6 HMLLAGTLIL
+6 VTKDGIT
-16 ACSSCGV
+16 V
-23 ETTANYQVIPLP
+23 EAADESGAVWALTTV
-35 QEVALSQ
+35 
-42 ESPFNLNDGTI
+42 T
-53 IAYPEHNELL
+53 ELT
-63 KRNAEFL
+63 AE
-70 AEYISQSTGHTLQ
+70 G
-83 TEALAPGSE
+83 EALPIVTIEDAPHYGHR
-92 APKGAIT
+92 
-99 LGLDPAIGNREGY
+99 GL
-112 VLTVKA
+112 
-118 DRVTLNGQT
+118 
-127 ENGVFYGIQTLRK
+127 
-140 SIPAETKATSILLP
+140 S
-154 AGSIQDEPRFSYR
+154 
-167 GMHLDVG
+167 LDCS
-174 RHFFPIE
+174 RHFFTADE
-181 FVKKYIDLLAL
+181 VKKVIDQMTRVKLNVL
-192 HNMNTFHWH
+192 HWH
-201 LTEDQG
+201 LVDDQG
-207 WRIEIK
+207 WRIECK
-213 KYPKLTEIGAWRD
+213 TLPLLHETTGTY
-226 RTVIGRNTEEYDNTR
+226 
-241 YGGFYTQEQA
+241 YTQE
-251 KEIVKYAGERY
+251 EIRSVIEYARVRGME
-262 ITVIPEVDLPGHML
+262 IIPEIDMPGHTRSMI
-276 AALAAYPEMGCTG
+276 AAYPHLSCFGEKTELCQFG
-289 GPYEVCPRWGVF
+289 GIFEKILCPGKDETFEFIEKLLTEVCA
-301 EDVLCIG
+301 L
-308 NEKSMQFLEDV
+308 
-319 MAEIIDIFPSKY
+319 FPDDRF
-331 IHIGGD
+331 HIGGD

-388 DVLESKDVDTENII
+388 DVLESKDVDTGNII

-479 HLEELLFPRLYAVS
+479 HLEKLLFPRLYAVS

-534 EVRVQSAATFI
+534 EARVQSAATFI

>member
-1 MRKLT
+1 MLNLIPAPRGSVHMQEGSVKLPETVTVSLGDFAPWCLEAFAARLNGHVETAENGFITLKKADIAKEGYKLT
-6 HMLLAGTLIL
+6 VTKGGIT
-16 ACSSCGV
+16 V
-23 ETTANYQVIPLP
+23 EAANESGAVWALTTV
-35 QEVALSQ
+35 
-42 ESPFNLNDGTI
+42 T
-53 IAYPEHNELL
+53 ELT
-63 KRNAEFL
+63 AE
-70 AEYISQSTGHTLQ
+70 G
-83 TEALAPGSE
+83 EALPIVTIEDAPHYGHR
-92 APKGAIT
+92 
-99 LGLDPAIGNREGY
+99 GL
-112 VLTVKA
+112 
-118 DRVTLNGQT
+118 
-127 ENGVFYGIQTLRK
+127 
-140 SIPAETKATSILLP
+140 S
-154 AGSIQDEPRFSYR
+154 
-167 GMHLDVG
+167 LDCS
-174 RHFFPIE
+174 RHFFTADE
-181 FVKKYIDLLAL
+181 VKKVIDQMTRVKLNVL
-192 HNMNTFHWH
+192 HWH
-201 LTEDQG
+201 LVDDQG
-207 WRIEIK
+207 WRIECK
-213 KYPKLTEIGAWRD
+213 TLPLLHETTGTY
-226 RTVIGRNTEEYDNTR
+226 
-241 YGGFYTQEQA
+241 YTQE
-251 KEIVKYAGERY
+251 EIRSVIEYARVRGME
-262 ITVIPEVDLPGHML
+262 IIPEIDMPGHTRSMI
-276 AALAAYPEMGCTG
+276 AAYPHLSCFGEKTELCQFG
-289 GPYEVCPRWGVF
+289 GIFEKILCPGKDETFAFIEKLLTEVCA
-301 EDVLCIG
+301 L
-308 NEKSMQFLEDV
+308 
-319 MAEIIDIFPSKY
+319 FPDDRF
-331 IHIGGD
+331 HIGGD

-534 EVRVQSAATFI
+534 EARVQSAATFI

-581 DVPEMMKNDDLVGAA
+581 DIPEMMKNDHLVGAA

>member
-1 MRKLT
+1 MLNLIPAPRGSVHMQEGSVKLPETVTVSLGDFAPWCLEAFAARLDGHVETAENGFITLKKVDIAKEGYKLT
-6 HMLLAGTLIL
+6 VTKDGITVEA
-16 ACSSCGV
+16 ADESGV
-23 ETTANYQVIPLP
+23 VWALTTV
-35 QEVALSQ
+35 
-42 ESPFNLNDGTI
+42 T
-53 IAYPEHNELL
+53 ELT
-63 KRNAEFL
+63 AE
-70 AEYISQSTGHTLQ
+70 G
-83 TEALAPGSE
+83 EALPIVTIEDAPHYGHR
-92 APKGAIT
+92 
-99 LGLDPAIGNREGY
+99 GL
-112 VLTVKA
+112 
-118 DRVTLNGQT
+118 
-127 ENGVFYGIQTLRK
+127 
-140 SIPAETKATSILLP
+140 S
-154 AGSIQDEPRFSYR
+154 
-167 GMHLDVG
+167 LDCS
-174 RHFFPIE
+174 RHFFTADE
-181 FVKKYIDLLAL
+181 VKKVIDQMTRVKLNVL
-192 HNMNTFHWH
+192 HWH
-201 LTEDQG
+201 LVDDQG
-207 WRIEIK
+207 WRIECK
-213 KYPKLTEIGAWRD
+213 TLPLLHETTGTY
-226 RTVIGRNTEEYDNTR
+226 
-241 YGGFYTQEQA
+241 YTQE
-251 KEIVKYAGERY
+251 EIGSVIEYARVRGME
-262 ITVIPEVDLPGHML
+262 IIPEIDMPGHTRSMI
-276 AALAAYPEMGCTG
+276 AAYPHLSCFGEKTELCQFG
-289 GPYEVCPRWGVF
+289 GIFEKILCPGKDETFEFIEKLLTEVCA
-301 EDVLCIG
+301 L
-308 NEKSMQFLEDV
+308 
-319 MAEIIDIFPSKY
+319 FPDDRF
-331 IHIGGD
+331 HIGGD

-388 DVLESKDVDTENII
+388 DVLESKDVDTGNII

-451 VMGKSYADSPNMLGY
+451 VMDKSYADSPNMLGY

-534 EVRVQSAATFI
+534 EARVQSAATFI

-573 AQIWFRPQ
+573 AQIWFRQQ

-605 ENDETKGE
+605 ENDKTKGE

>member
-1 MRKLT
+1 MLNLIPAPRGSVHMQEGSVKLPETVTVSLGDFAPWCLEAFAARLDGHVETVENGFITLKKADIAKEGYKLT
-6 HMLLAGTLIL
+6 VTKDGIT
-16 ACSSCGV
+16 V
-23 ETTANYQVIPLP
+23 EAADESGAVWALTTV
-35 QEVALSQ
+35 
-42 ESPFNLNDGTI
+42 T
-53 IAYPEHNELL
+53 ELT
-63 KRNAEFL
+63 AE
-70 AEYISQSTGHTLQ
+70 G
-83 TEALAPGSE
+83 EALPIVTIEDAPHYGHR
-92 APKGAIT
+92 
-99 LGLDPAIGNREGY
+99 GL
-112 VLTVKA
+112 
-118 DRVTLNGQT
+118 
-127 ENGVFYGIQTLRK
+127 
-140 SIPAETKATSILLP
+140 S
-154 AGSIQDEPRFSYR
+154 
-167 GMHLDVG
+167 LDCS
-174 RHFFPIE
+174 RHFFTADE
-181 FVKKYIDLLAL
+181 VKKVIDQMTRVKLNVL
-192 HNMNTFHWH
+192 HWH
-201 LTEDQG
+201 LVDDQG
-207 WRIEIK
+207 WRIECK
-213 KYPKLTEIGAWRD
+213 TLPLLHETTGTY
-226 RTVIGRNTEEYDNTR
+226 
-241 YGGFYTQEQA
+241 YTQE
-251 KEIVKYAGERY
+251 EIRSIIEYARVRGME
-262 ITVIPEVDLPGHML
+262 IIPEIDMPGHTRSMI
-276 AALAAYPEMGCTG
+276 AAYPHLSCFGEKTELCQFG
-289 GPYEVCPRWGVF
+289 GIFEKILCPGKDETFEFIEKLLTEVCA
-301 EDVLCIG
+301 L
-308 NEKSMQFLEDV
+308 
-319 MAEIIDIFPSKY
+319 FPDDRF
-331 IHIGGD
+331 HIGGD

-352 RMEALGL
+352 RMEELGL

-388 DVLESKDVDTENII
+388 DVLESKDVDTGNII

-534 EVRVQSAATFI
+534 EARVQSAATFI

>member
-1 MRKLT
+1 MLNLIPAPRGSVHMQEGSVKLPETVTVSLGDFAPWCLEAFAARLDGHVETAENGFITLKKTDIAKEGYKLT
-6 HMLLAGTLIL
+6 VTKDGIT
-16 ACSSCGV
+16 V
-23 ETTANYQVIPLP
+23 EAADESGAVWALTTV
-35 QEVALSQ
+35 
-42 ESPFNLNDGTI
+42 T
-53 IAYPEHNELL
+53 ELT
-63 KRNAEFL
+63 AE
-70 AEYISQSTGHTLQ
+70 G
-83 TEALAPGSE
+83 EALPIVTIEDAPHYGHR
-92 APKGAIT
+92 
-99 LGLDPAIGNREGY
+99 GL
-112 VLTVKA
+112 
-118 DRVTLNGQT
+118 
-127 ENGVFYGIQTLRK
+127 
-140 SIPAETKATSILLP
+140 S
-154 AGSIQDEPRFSYR
+154 
-167 GMHLDVG
+167 LDCS
-174 RHFFPIE
+174 RHFFTADE
-181 FVKKYIDLLAL
+181 VKKVIDQMTRVKLNVL
-192 HNMNTFHWH
+192 HWH
-201 LTEDQG
+201 LVDDQG
-207 WRIEIK
+207 WRIECK
-213 KYPKLTEIGAWRD
+213 TLPLLHETTGTY
-226 RTVIGRNTEEYDNTR
+226 
-241 YGGFYTQEQA
+241 YTQ
-251 KEIVKYAGERY
+251 KEIRSVIEYARVRGME
-262 ITVIPEVDLPGHML
+262 IIPEIDMPGHTRSMI
-276 AALAAYPEMGCTG
+276 AAYPHLSCFGEKTELCQFG
-289 GPYEVCPRWGVF
+289 GIFEKILCPGKDETFEFIEKLLTEVCA
-301 EDVLCIG
+301 L
-308 NEKSMQFLEDV
+308 
-319 MAEIIDIFPSKY
+319 FPDDRF
-331 IHIGGD
+331 HIGGD

-534 EVRVQSAATFI
+534 EARVQSAATFI

-581 DVPEMMKNDDLVGAA
+581 DIPEMMKNDDLVGAA

-605 ENDETKGE
+605 ENDETKGK

>member
-1 MRKLT
+1 MLNLIPAPRGSVHMQEGSVKLPETVTVSLGDFAPWCLEAFAARLDGHVETAENGFITLKKADIAKEGYKLT
-6 HMLLAGTLIL
+6 VTKDGIT
-16 ACSSCGV
+16 V
-23 ETTANYQVIPLP
+23 EAADESGAVWALTTV
-35 QEVALSQ
+35 
-42 ESPFNLNDGTI
+42 T
-53 IAYPEHNELL
+53 ELT
-63 KRNAEFL
+63 AE
-70 AEYISQSTGHTLQ
+70 G
-83 TEALAPGSE
+83 EALPIVTIEDAPHYGHR
-92 APKGAIT
+92 
-99 LGLDPAIGNREGY
+99 GL
-112 VLTVKA
+112 
-118 DRVTLNGQT
+118 
-127 ENGVFYGIQTLRK
+127 
-140 SIPAETKATSILLP
+140 S
-154 AGSIQDEPRFSYR
+154 
-167 GMHLDVG
+167 LDCS
-174 RHFFPIE
+174 RHFFTADE
-181 FVKKYIDLLAL
+181 VKKVIDQMTRVKLNVL
-192 HNMNTFHWH
+192 HWH
-201 LTEDQG
+201 LVDDQG
-207 WRIEIK
+207 WRIECK
-213 KYPKLTEIGAWRD
+213 TLPLLHETTGTY
-226 RTVIGRNTEEYDNTR
+226 
-241 YGGFYTQEQA
+241 YTQE
-251 KEIVKYAGERY
+251 EIRSVIEYARVRGME
-262 ITVIPEVDLPGHML
+262 IIPEIDMPGHTRSMI
-276 AALAAYPEMGCTG
+276 AAYPHLSCFGEKTELCQFG
-289 GPYEVCPRWGVF
+289 GIFEKILCPGKDETFEFIEKLLTEVCA
-301 EDVLCIG
+301 L
-308 NEKSMQFLEDV
+308 
-319 MAEIIDIFPSKY
+319 FPDDRF
-331 IHIGGD
+331 HIGGD

-381 KRAVCWN
+381 KHAVCWN

-411 PVPAFIERGGKVIF
+411 PVPAFIERGCKVIF

-479 HLEELLFPRLYAVS
+479 HLEELLVPRLYAVS

-534 EVRVQSAATFI
+534 EARVQSAATFI

>member
-1 MRKLT
+1 MLNLIPAPRGSVHMQEGSVKLPETVTVSLGDFAPWCLEAFAARLNGHVETAENGFITLKKADIAKEGYKLT
-6 HMLLAGTLIL
+6 VTKGGIT
-16 ACSSCGV
+16 V
-23 ETTANYQVIPLP
+23 EAANESGAVWALTTV
-35 QEVALSQ
+35 
-42 ESPFNLNDGTI
+42 T
-53 IAYPEHNELL
+53 ELT
-63 KRNAEFL
+63 AE
-70 AEYISQSTGHTLQ
+70 G
-83 TEALAPGSE
+83 EALPIVTIEDAPHYGHR
-92 APKGAIT
+92 
-99 LGLDPAIGNREGY
+99 GL
-112 VLTVKA
+112 
-118 DRVTLNGQT
+118 
-127 ENGVFYGIQTLRK
+127 
-140 SIPAETKATSILLP
+140 S
-154 AGSIQDEPRFSYR
+154 
-167 GMHLDVG
+167 LDCS
-174 RHFFPIE
+174 RHFFTADE
-181 FVKKYIDLLAL
+181 VKKVIDQMTRVKLNVL
-192 HNMNTFHWH
+192 HWH
-201 LTEDQG
+201 LVDDQG
-207 WRIEIK
+207 WRIECK
-213 KYPKLTEIGAWRD
+213 TLPLLHETTGTY
-226 RTVIGRNTEEYDNTR
+226 
-241 YGGFYTQEQA
+241 YTQE
-251 KEIVKYAGERY
+251 EIRSVIEYARVRGME
-262 ITVIPEVDLPGHML
+262 IIPEIDMPGHTRSMI
-276 AALAAYPEMGCTG
+276 AAYPHLSCFGEKTELCQFG
-289 GPYEVCPRWGVF
+289 GIFEKILCPGKDETFAFIEKLLTEVCA
-301 EDVLCIG
+301 L
-308 NEKSMQFLEDV
+308 
-319 MAEIIDIFPSKY
+319 FPDDRF
-331 IHIGGD
+331 HIGGD

-534 EVRVQSAATFI
+534 EARVQSAATFI